1 MSDDAKICKVC
12 KYTED
17 EYSVEITEGEV
28 CDNCRNMNELFQIY
42 RQLIAEGVIDPDAKH
57 EWHDFTDEQM
67 KEYPLLEERGIH
79 GEWHLTSQIDRQLE
93 RALQGRMRQYK
104 IATGKPLYGRSTAIF
119 KRDDKKRKAP
129 LVSATCFK
137 IGDMMPGCKRM
148 GIRGSYIVKQRKDGT
163 HFWAKASNNDT
174 AWKRWVAKNYIDM
187 EISFLD
193 EIRTDEDR
201 LAEARSELFE

>member
-17 EYSVEITEGEV
+17 EYSVEITEGEI
-28 CDNCRNMNELFQIY
+28 CDNCRNMNEQFQLY
-42 RQLIAEGVIDPDAKH
+42 RQLIAEGVINPDERH
-57 EWHDFTDEQM
+57 EWHDFTE
-67 KEYPLLEERGIH
+67 EEVEAYPLLKERGIH
-79 GEWHLTSQIDRQLE
+79 GEWHLQQQIERQLD
-93 RALQGRMRQYK
+93 RAMNGRNRQYK
-104 IATGKPLYGRSTAIF
+104 IKTGKSLYSTSTRIF
-119 KRDDKKRKAP
+119 KKDDKKRKAP

-137 IGDMMPGCKRM
+137 IGDMMPGCTRM

-187 EISFLD
+187 EISFV
-193 EIRTDEDR
+193 
-201 LAEARSELFE
+201 EARSELFE